1 MNLSQR
7 LEGRLNEML
16 ERRRRLIKYLF
27 KKGKP
32 QDNSLFLL
40 EKRLDEF
47 EEKFAQN
54 ISKKTQIIRKFTPSQ
69 LEDLLR
75 TSTKNVA

>member
-1 MNLSQR
+1 
-7 LEGRLNEML
+7 
-16 ERRRRLIKYLF
+16 
-27 KKGKP
+27 
-32 QDNSLFLL
+32 
-40 EKRLDEF
+40 LDEF

-54 ISKKTQIIRKFTPSQ
+54 IQKKTTIIKKFTPSQ